1 MVRRRGIILPDMHFP
16 FVHTECL
23 NWLIDD
29 VIKFKKPDFIIQ
41 VGDLLDQFSFSRF
54 SRTHNLMTP
63 KEEID
68 SGLVMAGAMWSRI
81 KKVAPDAM
89 LVQILGNHDVRVAKR
104 VMDDLPELEDMVF
117 DWMAQKYQFKGV
129 KTILDP
135 KQEVEIDKVIYTHGH
150 LTKLGD
156 HMKYYMQSCV
166 HGHTH
171 RGGMIAMRLRDET
184 LFELDA
190 GFCSDET
197 SVPMRYG
204 ATRRSHWTL
213 GGGEVDKYGGHS
225 LIYPHQPIKTAKVF

>member
-1 MVRRRGIILPDMHFP
+1 MVRRRVIILPDMHFP

-29 VIKFKKPDFIIQ
+29 VIKFKKPDIVVQI
-41 VGDLLDQFSFSRF
+41 GDLLDQFSFSKF

-68 SGLVMAGAMWSRI
+68 SGLVMADIMWSRI

-89 LVQILGNHDVRVAKR
+89 RVQILGNHDVRLAKR
-104 VMDDLPELEDMVF
+104 VLDDLPELEGMAF

-135 KQEVEIDKVIYTHGH
+135 KQEVEIDGVVYIHGH
-150 LTKLGD
+150 YSKLGD
-156 HMKYYMQSCV
+156 HLNFFQQSVV

-171 RGGMIAMRLRDET
+171 RGGFISRRIKDET

-190 GFCSDET
+190 GFCSDEN
-197 SVPMRYG
+197 SIPMRYG
-204 ATRRSHWTL
+204 ATRRIQWTL
-213 GGGEVDKYGGHS
+213 GGAEVDKWGPAS
-225 LIYPHQPIKTAKVF
+225 LIYPHQPIKTAKVL